1 METELAELNYF
12 NDKPDIE
19 KYSDTKKVQHNA
31 NKYGL
36 QVVYSPR
43 QTKKFRIV
51 NPDTLKYIDFG
62 HFGSQ
67 DFTLHQNTERQRRY
81 KLRNNRFKTS
91 PKYSAGWASFYI
103 LWE

>member
-1 METELAELNYF
+1 MNTVPLDYF
-12 NDKPDIE
+12 IEKKDIE

-36 QVVYSPR
+36 QVVFSPR
-43 QTKKFRIV
+43 QNKKFRIV
-51 NPDTLKYIDFG
+51 NPNTLNYIDFG
-62 HFGSQ
+62 Q
-67 DFTLHQNTERQRRY
+67 INYIDFTRHQNTERQRRY

-91 PKYSAGWASFYI
+91 PKYSAGWASYYI